1 LLRGESGV
9 IPAGARGAAGRPAS
23 SPSGADIVRPRPCD
37 EAAGVRRERARRDL
51 CRHGR
56 LELCAVCLG
65 DGRHRLVIGT
75 LDVDAVEFGACL
87 AIGAV
92 HRLGLTFAS
101 TRRVLLPSEDVFLAT
116 LGLGD

>member
-1 LLRGESGV
+1 M
-9 IPAGARGAAGRPAS
+9 
-23 SPSGADIVRPRPCD
+23 
-37 EAAGVRRERARRDL
+37 
-51 CRHGR
+51 
-56 LELCAVCLG
+56 G
-65 DGRHRLVIGT
+65 DGRRRLVIGT

-101 TRRVLLPSEDVFLAT
+101 ARRVLLPSEDVFLAT